1 MGLNLYAY
9 KVKNLESYNKYLS
22 SCHNY
27 NNYSAFLWTKY
38 EKEVNKAYN
47 RYCNWEAE
55 HQDDPDYSLKENPYS
70 YNINN
75 FTTEEEKNNENE
87 LMTLRE
93 FAKTNC
99 NYHEI
104 ESLYLYMR
112 KQYWF
117 IQYLYHK
124 YDDKMIYR
132 DGDVVKTFSGEQFI
146 ITKTD
151 LKDIIDRLQRVI
163 DASKNNFDN
172 YYNDPLVYHS
182 LSDELLVNKEIMD
195 KEFPIYNEYIFA
207 ARMDWNY
214 NYNTLNSYLNDL
226 KNIYSEMKDEELLV
240 YIESW

>member
-1 MGLNLYAY
+1 MGLDVYAH

-55 HQDDPDYSLKENPYS
+55 HQNDPDYSLKENPYS

-93 FAKTNC
+93 FAKSNC

-104 ESLYLYMR
+104 ESLYMR
-112 KQYWF
+112 KHYWF

-124 YDDKMIYR
+124 YNDKMIYR

-163 DASKNNFDN
+163 DASKNNLDT
-172 YYNDPLVYHS
+172 YYNDPLV
-182 LSDELLVNKEIMD
+182 NKEVMD
-195 KEFPIYNEYIFA
+195 REFPIYNEYHFA

-214 NYNTLNSYLNDL
+214 SYATINSYLNDF
-226 KNIYSEMKDEELLV
+226 KNVYSEMKDEELLV
-240 YIESW
+240 YMESW

>member
-1 MGLNLYAY
+1 MGLDLYAN

-55 HQDDPDYSLKENPYS
+55 HQNDPDYSLKENPYS

-75 FTTEEEKNNENE
+75 FMTEEEKNNENE

-93 FAKTNC
+93 FAKSNC

-104 ESLYLYMR
+104 ESLYMR
-112 KQYWF
+112 KHYWF

-163 DASKNNFDN
+163 DASKNNLDT
-172 YYNDPLVYHS
+172 YYNDPLV
-182 LSDELLVNKEIMD
+182 NKEVMD
-195 KEFPIYNEYIFA
+195 REFPIYNEYHFA

-214 NYNTLNSYLNDL
+214 TYATINSYLNDF
-226 KNIYSEMKDEELLV
+226 KNVYSEMKDEELLI

>member
-1 MGLNLYAY
+1 MGLDVYAY

-47 RYCNWEAE
+47 RYYNWEVE
-55 HQDDPDYSLKENPYS
+55 HQNDPDYSLKENPYS

-87 LMTLRE
+87 LVTLKE

-104 ESLYLYMR
+104 ESLYMR
-112 KQYWF
+112 KHYWF

-151 LKDIIDRLQRVI
+151 LKDIIDRLQRVLNKTRKKYI
-163 DASKNNFDN
+163 D
-172 YYNDPLVYHS
+172 
-182 LSDELLVNKEIMD
+182 DETKVNKNVMD
-195 KEFPIYNEYIFA
+195 KEFPIYNEYHFA
-207 ARMDWNY
+207 TRMDWNY
-214 NYNTLNSYLNDL
+214 SYTTINSYLNDF
-226 KNIYSEMKDEELLV
+226 KNVYSEMKDEELLV
-240 YIESW
+240 YVESW

>member
-1 MGLNLYAY
+1 MGLDLYAN

-55 HQDDPDYSLKENPYS
+55 HQNDPDYSLKENPYS

-104 ESLYLYMR
+104 ESLYMR
-112 KQYWF
+112 KHYWF

-132 DGDVVKTFSGEQFI
+132 DSDVVKTFSGEQFI

-163 DASKNNFDN
+163 DASKNNLDT
-172 YYNDPLVYHS
+172 YYNDPLV
-182 LSDELLVNKEIMD
+182 NKEVMD
-195 KEFPIYNEYIFA
+195 REFPIYNEYHFA

-214 NYNTLNSYLNDL
+214 SYATINSYLNDF
-226 KNIYSEMKDEELLV
+226 KNVYSEMKDEELLV
-240 YIESW
+240 YMESW

>member
-1 MGLNLYAY
+1 MGLDVYAY

-38 EKEVNKAYN
+38 KKEVNKAYN

-55 HQDDPDYSLKENPYS
+55 HQNDPDYSLKENPYS

-104 ESLYLYMR
+104 ESLYMR
-112 KQYWF
+112 KHYWF

-146 ITKTD
+146 ITKTV

-163 DASKNNFDN
+163 DASKNNLDT
-172 YYNDPLVYHS
+172 YYNDP
-182 LSDELLVNKEIMD
+182 LVNKEIMD
-195 KEFPIYNEYIFA
+195 REFPIYNEYNFA

-214 NYNTLNSYLNDL
+214 SYATINSYLNDF
-226 KNIYSEMKDEELLV
+226 KNVYSEMKDEELLV

>member
-1 MGLNLYAY
+1 MGLDLYAY
-9 KVKNLESYNKYLS
+9 KVKNLESYNKYLTAS
-22 SCHNY
+22 YNY

-55 HQDDPDYSLKENPYS
+55 HQNDPDYSLKENPYS

-75 FTTEEEKNNENE
+75 FATEEEKNNENE
-87 LMTLRE
+87 LATRRE
-93 FAKTNC
+93 CAKSNC

-104 ESLYLYMR
+104 ESLYMR
-112 KQYWF
+112 KHYWF

-132 DGDVVKTFSGEQFI
+132 GGDVVKTFSGEQFI

-163 DASKNNFDN
+163 DDSKNNLDT
-172 YYNDPLVYHS
+172 YYNDSSIDDPFG
-182 LSDELLVNKEIMD
+182 DELLVNKEVMD
-195 KEFPIYNEYIFA
+195 REFPIYNEYIFS

-214 NYNTLNSYLNDL
+214 SYATINSFLNDF
-226 KNIYSEMKDEELLV
+226 KNVYSEMKDEELLV

>member
-1 MGLNLYAY
+1 MGLDVYAN

-55 HQDDPDYSLKENPYS
+55 HQNDPDYSLKENPYS

-87 LMTLRE
+87 LVTLRE
-93 FAKTNC
+93 FAKKDC
-99 NYHEI
+99 QYHEI
-104 ESLYLYMR
+104 ESLYMR
-112 KQYWF
+112 KHYWF

-132 DGDVVKTFSGEQFI
+132 DGDIVKTFSGEQFI

-163 DASKNNFDN
+163 DASKNNLDT
-172 YYNDPLVYHS
+172 YYNDPLV
-182 LSDELLVNKEIMD
+182 NKEVMD
-195 KEFPIYNEYIFA
+195 REFPIYNEYHFA

-214 NYNTLNSYLNDL
+214 SYTTINSYLNDF
-226 KNIYSEMKDEELLV
+226 KNVYSEMKDEELLV
-240 YIESW
+240 YVESW

>member
-1 MGLNLYAY
+1 MGLDVYAN

-55 HQDDPDYSLKENPYS
+55 HQNDPDYSLKENPYS

-75 FTTEEEKNNENE
+75 FTTEEEKNNKNE
-87 LMTLRE
+87 LVTLRE
-93 FAKTNC
+93 FAKKDC
-99 NYHEI
+99 QYHEI
-104 ESLYLYMR
+104 ESLYMR
-112 KQYWF
+112 KHYWF

-132 DGDVVKTFSGEQFI
+132 DGDIVKTFSGEQFI

-163 DASKNNFDN
+163 DASKNNLDT
-172 YYNDPLVYHS
+172 YYNDPLV
-182 LSDELLVNKEIMD
+182 NKEVMD
-195 KEFPIYNEYIFA
+195 REFPIYNEYHFA

-214 NYNTLNSYLNDL
+214 SYATINSYLNDF
-226 KNIYSEMKDEELLV
+226 KNVYSEMKDEELLV
-240 YIESW
+240 YVESW

>member
-1 MGLNLYAY
+1 MGLDVYAH

-55 HQDDPDYSLKENPYS
+55 HQNDPDYSLKENPYS

-93 FAKTNC
+93 FAKSNC

-104 ESLYLYMR
+104 ESLYMR
-112 KQYWF
+112 KQCWF

-163 DASKNNFDN
+163 DASKNNLDT
-172 YYNDPLVYHS
+172 YYNDS
-182 LSDELLVNKEIMD
+182 LVNKEVMD
-195 KEFPIYNEYIFA
+195 REFPIYNKYIFA
-207 ARMDWNY
+207 TRMDWNY
-214 NYNTLNSYLNDL
+214 SYTTINSYLNDF
-226 KNIYSEMKDEELLV
+226 KNVYSEMKDEELLI

>member
-1 MGLNLYAY
+1 MGLDVYAH

-47 RYCNWEAE
+47 RYYNWEAE
-55 HQDDPDYSLKENPYS
+55 HQNDPDYSLKENPYS

-87 LMTLRE
+87 LVTLRE

-104 ESLYLYMR
+104 ESLYMR
-112 KQYWF
+112 KHYWF

-163 DASKNNFDN
+163 DASKNNLDT
-172 YYNDPLVYHS
+172 YYNDPLV
-182 LSDELLVNKEIMD
+182 NKEVMD
-195 KEFPIYNEYIFA
+195 REFPIYNEYHFA

-214 NYNTLNSYLNDL
+214 SYATINSYLNDF
-226 KNIYSEMKDEELLV
+226 KNVYSEMKDEELLI

>member
-1 MGLNLYAY
+1 MGLDVYAY

-55 HQDDPDYSLKENPYS
+55 HQNDPDYSLKENPYS

-87 LMTLRE
+87 LVTLRE

-104 ESLYLYMR
+104 ESLYMR
-112 KQYWF
+112 KHYWF

-124 YDDKMIYR
+124 YDDKMDYR

-163 DASKNNFDN
+163 DASKNNLDT

-182 LSDELLVNKEIMD
+182 LSDELLVNKDVMD
-195 KEFPIYNEYIFA
+195 REFPIYNEYHFA

-214 NYNTLNSYLNDL
+214 NYNTLNSFLNDF
-226 KNIYSEMKDEELLV
+226 KNVYSEMKDEELLV

>member
-1 MGLNLYAY
+1 MGLDVYAH

-38 EKEVNKAYN
+38 EKEVNKVYN

-55 HQDDPDYSLKENPYS
+55 HQNDPDYSLKENPYS

-75 FTTEEEKNNENE
+75 FTTEEEKNNKNE
-87 LMTLRE
+87 LVTLRE

-104 ESLYLYMR
+104 ESLYMR
-112 KQYWF
+112 KHYWF

-163 DASKNNFDN
+163 DASKNNLDT
-172 YYNDPLVYHS
+172 YYNDP
-182 LSDELLVNKEIMD
+182 LVNKEIMD
-195 KEFPIYNEYIFA
+195 REFPIYNEYNFA

-214 NYNTLNSYLNDL
+214 SYTTINSYLNDF
-226 KNIYSEMKDEELLV
+226 KNVYSEMKDEELLV

>member
-1 MGLNLYAY
+1 MGLDVYAH

-47 RYCNWEAE
+47 RYCNWEVE
-55 HQDDPDYSLKENPYS
+55 HQNDPDYSLKENPYS

-87 LMTLRE
+87 LATLKE
-93 FAKTNC
+93 FAKSNS

-104 ESLYLYMR
+104 KSLYMR
-112 KQYWF
+112 KHYWF

-124 YDDKMIYR
+124 YNDKMIYR

-163 DASKNNFDN
+163 DASKNNFDT
-172 YYNDPLVYHS
+172 YYNDILI
-182 LSDELLVNKEIMD
+182 LVNKEVMD
-195 KEFPIYNEYIFA
+195 REFPIYNEYHFA
-207 ARMDWNY
+207 TRMDWNY
-214 NYNTLNSYLNDL
+214 SYTTINSYLNDF
-226 KNIYSEMKDEELLV
+226 KNVYSEMKDEELLV

>member
-1 MGLNLYAY
+1 MGLDVYAY

-55 HQDDPDYSLKENPYS
+55 HQNDPDYSMQENPYS

-87 LMTLRE
+87 LATYRE

-104 ESLYLYMR
+104 ESLYMR
-112 KQYWF
+112 KHYWF
-117 IQYLYHK
+117 IQYLSHK
-124 YDDKMIYR
+124 YADKMIYI

-163 DASKNNFDN
+163 DASKNNFDT
-172 YYNDPLVYHS
+172 YYNDTLI
-182 LSDELLVNKEIMD
+182 LVNKEVMD
-195 KEFPIYNEYIFA
+195 REFPIYNKYIFA
-207 ARMDWNY
+207 TRMDWNY
-214 NYNTLNSYLNDL
+214 SYATINSYLNDF
-226 KNIYSEMKDEELLV
+226 KNVYSEMKDEELLV
-240 YIESW
+240 YVESW

>member
-1 MGLNLYAY
+1 MGLDLYAN

-22 SCHNY
+22 SCYNY

-47 RYCNWEAE
+47 RYFNWEAE
-55 HQDDPDYSLKENPYS
+55 HQNDPDYSLKENPYS

-87 LMTLRE
+87 LATLRE

-104 ESLYLYMR
+104 ESLYMR
-112 KQYWF
+112 KHYWF

-124 YDDKMIYR
+124 YDEKMIYR

-163 DASKNNFDN
+163 DASKNNLDT
-172 YYNDPLVYHS
+172 YYNDS
-182 LSDELLVNKEIMD
+182 LIDDPYGDELLVNKDVMD
-195 KEFPIYNEYIFA
+195 REFPIYNEYIFA

-214 NYNTLNSYLNDL
+214 SYTTINSYLNDF
-226 KNIYSEMKDEELLV
+226 KNVYSEMKDEELLV
-240 YIESW
+240 YMESW

>member
-1 MGLNLYAY
+1 MGLDLYAY

-55 HQDDPDYSLKENPYS
+55 HQNDLDYSLKENPYS

-93 FAKTNC
+93 FAMTNC

-104 ESLYLYMR
+104 ESLYMR
-112 KQYWF
+112 KHYWF

-124 YDDKMIYR
+124 YDDKMIYS

-163 DASKNNFDN
+163 DASKNNLDT
-172 YYNDPLVYHS
+172 YYNDS
-182 LSDELLVNKEIMD
+182 LIDDPYGDELLVNKDVMD
-195 KEFPIYNEYIFA
+195 REFPIYNEYHFA

-214 NYNTLNSYLNDL
+214 SYATINSYLNDF
-226 KNIYSEMKDEELLV
+226 KNVYSEMKDEELLV
-240 YIESW
+240 YMESW

>member
-1 MGLNLYAY
+1 MRYKLGLDVYAH

-38 EKEVNKAYN
+38 EKEVNKAYK
-47 RYCNWEAE
+47 RYYNWEAE
-55 HQDDPDYSLKENPYS
+55 HQNDPDYSLKENPYS

-75 FTTEEEKNNENE
+75 FITEEEKNNENE
-87 LMTLRE
+87 LAKCRE

-104 ESLYLYMR
+104 ESLYMR
-112 KQYWF
+112 KHYWF

-163 DASKNNFDN
+163 DKNEGKSD
-172 YYNDPLVYHS
+172 DEIQRALC
-182 LSDELLVNKEIMD
+182 DELTKIKIDLFNSIITVND
-195 KEFPIYNEYIFA
+195 
-207 ARMDWNY
+207 
-214 NYNTLNSYLNDL
+214 
-226 KNIYSEMKDEELLV
+226 
-240 YIESW
+240 

>member
-1 MGLNLYAY
+1 MGLDVYAN

-55 HQDDPDYSLKENPYS
+55 HQNDPDYSLKENPYS

-75 FTTEEEKNNENE
+75 FTTEEEQNNETD
-87 LMTLRE
+87 LAISRDL
-93 FAKTNC
+93 AKKDC
-99 NYHEI
+99 QYHEI
-104 ESLYLYMR
+104 ESLYMR
-112 KQYWF
+112 KHYWF

-132 DGDVVKTFSGEQFI
+132 DGDIVKTFSGEQFI

-163 DASKNNFDN
+163 DASKNNLDT
-172 YYNDPLVYHS
+172 YYNDS
-182 LSDELLVNKEIMD
+182 LIDDPYGDELLVNKDVMD
-195 KEFPIYNEYIFA
+195 REFPIYNEYHFA

-214 NYNTLNSYLNDL
+214 SYATINSYLNDF
-226 KNIYSEMKDEELLV
+226 KNVYSEMKDEEILV

>member
-1 MGLNLYAY
+1 MGLDLYAY

-22 SCHNY
+22 SCHNF

-47 RYCNWEAE
+47 RYCNWEVE
-55 HQDDPDYSLKENPYS
+55 HQNDPDYSLKENPYS

-93 FAKTNC
+93 FAKSNC

-104 ESLYLYMR
+104 ESLYMR
-112 KQYWF
+112 KQCWF

-132 DGDVVKTFSGEQFI
+132 DGDVVKTFSGEQFF

-163 DASKNNFDN
+163 DASKNNLDT
-172 YYNDPLVYHS
+172 YYNDTLIDDPHG
-182 LSDELLVNKEIMD
+182 DELLVNKEVMD
-195 KEFPIYNEYIFA
+195 REFPIYNKYIFA

-214 NYNTLNSYLNDL
+214 NYNTLNSYLNDF
-226 KNIYSEMKDEELLV
+226 KNVYSEMKDEELLV
-240 YIESW
+240 YMESW

>member
-1 MGLNLYAY
+1 MGLDVYAN

-55 HQDDPDYSLKENPYS
+55 HQNDPDYSLKENPYS

-87 LMTLRE
+87 LVTLRE
-93 FAKTNC
+93 FAKKDC
-99 NYHEI
+99 QYHEI
-104 ESLYLYMR
+104 ESLYMR
-112 KQYWF
+112 KHYWF

-132 DGDVVKTFSGEQFI
+132 DGDIVKTFSGEQFI

-163 DASKNNFDN
+163 DASKNNLDT
-172 YYNDPLVYHS
+172 YYNDPLV
-182 LSDELLVNKEIMD
+182 NKEVMD
-195 KEFPIYNEYIFA
+195 REFPIYNEYHFA

-214 NYNTLNSYLNDL
+214 SYATINSYLNDF
-226 KNIYSEMKDEELLV
+226 KNVYSEMKDEELLV
-240 YIESW
+240 YVESW

>member
-1 MGLNLYAY
+1 MGLDVYAH

-38 EKEVNKAYN
+38 KKEVNKAYN

-55 HQDDPDYSLKENPYS
+55 HQNDPDYSLKENPYS

-75 FTTEEEKNNENE
+75 FTTEEEKNNKNE
-87 LMTLRE
+87 LVTLRE

-104 ESLYLYMR
+104 ESLYMR
-112 KQYWF
+112 KHYWF

-163 DASKNNFDN
+163 DASKNNLDT
-172 YYNDPLVYHS
+172 YYNDP
-182 LSDELLVNKEIMD
+182 LVNKEIMD
-195 KEFPIYNEYIFA
+195 REFPIYNEYHFA

-214 NYNTLNSYLNDL
+214 SYTTINSYLNDF
-226 KNIYSEMKDEELLV
+226 KNVYSEMKDEELLV

>member
-1 MGLNLYAY
+1 MGLDVYAH

-55 HQDDPDYSLKENPYS
+55 HQNDPDYSLKENPYS

-87 LMTLRE
+87 LLTLRE

-104 ESLYLYMR
+104 ESLYMR
-112 KQYWF
+112 KHYWF

-132 DGDVVKTFSGEQFI
+132 DGDIVKTFSGEQFI

-163 DASKNNFDN
+163 DESKNNLDT
-172 YYNDPLVYHS
+172 YYNDPLIDDPYC
-182 LSDELLVNKEIMD
+182 DELLVNKDVMD
-195 KEFPIYNEYIFA
+195 REFPIYNEYIFA
-207 ARMDWNY
+207 TRMDWNY
-214 NYNTLNSYLNDL
+214 SYTTINSYLNDF
-226 KNIYSEMKDEELLV
+226 KNVYSEMKDEELLV
-240 YIESW
+240 YMESW

>member
-1 MGLNLYAY
+1 MGLDVYAH

-55 HQDDPDYSLKENPYS
+55 HQNDPDYSLKENPYS

-87 LMTLRE
+87 LMTLKE
-93 FAKTNC
+93 FSKTNC

-104 ESLYLYMR
+104 ESLYMR
-112 KQYWF
+112 KQCWF

-163 DASKNNFDN
+163 DASKNNLDT
-172 YYNDPLVYHS
+172 YYNDS
-182 LSDELLVNKEIMD
+182 LVNKEVMD
-195 KEFPIYNEYIFA
+195 REFPIYNKYIFA
-207 ARMDWNY
+207 TRMDWNY
-214 NYNTLNSYLNDL
+214 SYTTINSYLNDF
-226 KNIYSEMKDEELLV
+226 KNVYSEMKDEELLI

>member
-1 MGLNLYAY
+1 MGLDLYAN

-47 RYCNWEAE
+47 RYCNWEVE
-55 HQDDPDYSLKENPYS
+55 HQNDPDYSLKENPYS

-104 ESLYLYMR
+104 ESLYMR
-112 KQYWF
+112 KHYWF

-163 DASKNNFDN
+163 DASKNNLDT
-172 YYNDPLVYHS
+172 YYNDPLV
-182 LSDELLVNKEIMD
+182 NKEVMD
-195 KEFPIYNEYIFA
+195 REFPIYNEYHFA

-214 NYNTLNSYLNDL
+214 TYATINSYLNDF
-226 KNIYSEMKDEELLV
+226 KNVYSEMKDEELLI

>member
-1 MGLNLYAY
+1 MGLDVYAH
-9 KVKNLESYNKYLS
+9 KVKNLELYNKYLS

-55 HQDDPDYSLKENPYS
+55 HQNDPDYSLKENPYS

-87 LMTLRE
+87 LMILRE
-93 FAKTNC
+93 FALTNC

-104 ESLYLYMR
+104 ESLYMR
-112 KQYWF
+112 KHYWF

-163 DASKNNFDN
+163 DASKNNLDT
-172 YYNDPLVYHS
+172 YYNDS
-182 LSDELLVNKEIMD
+182 LIDDPYGDELLVNKDVMD
-195 KEFPIYNEYIFA
+195 REFPIYNEYHFA

-214 NYNTLNSYLNDL
+214 SYATINSYLNDF
-226 KNIYSEMKDEELLV
+226 KNVYSEMKDEELLV
-240 YIESW
+240 YMESW

>member
-1 MGLNLYAY
+1 MGLDVYAY

-47 RYCNWEAE
+47 RYCNWEVE
-55 HQDDPDYSLKENPYS
+55 HQNDPDYSLKENPYS

-87 LMTLRE
+87 LVSLKE

-104 ESLYLYMR
+104 ESLYMR
-112 KQYWF
+112 KHYWF

-163 DASKNNFDN
+163 DASKNNLDT
-172 YYNDPLVYHS
+172 YYNDPLAYHS
-182 LSDELLVNKEIMD
+182 LSYELLVNKEIMD
-195 KEFPIYNEYIFA
+195 REFPIYNEYHFA

-214 NYNTLNSYLNDL
+214 SYTTINSYLNDF
-226 KNIYSEMKDEELLV
+226 KNVYSEMKDEELLV
-240 YIESW
+240 YVESW